1 MEEIDRRFDI
11 IETIGEGTYGVVFK
25 AYDKKL
31 NKVSFEFQIIWIFIN
46 LILIIEFQI
55 IKVKLTVNWLIFWL
69 NQILKFNIR

>member
-31 NKVSFEFQIIWIFIN
+31 NKVSFELQIIWIFIN
-46 LILIIEFQI
+46 LI
-55 IKVKLTVNWLIFWL
+55 
-69 NQILKFNIR
+69 